1 MTTEAERWGNLKWV
15 GGALALSAFAWL
27 ALESVKANR
36 ELDREA
42 ALANPKKRKPKR
54 RRNSE
59 LPPMYGPSGGYF
71 TPQGATKYMAKFYK
85 SERAE
90 QTKKDRKK
98 VMKLHHEE
106 GLTLKEA
113 WAEVKRKKNPKR
125 KRRKNR

>member
-42 ALANPKKRKPKR
+42 TLANPKKRK
-54 RRNSE
+54 N
-59 LPPMYGPSGGYF
+59 
-71 TPQGATKYMAKFYK
+71 
-85 SERAE
+85 
-90 QTKKDRKK
+90 
-98 VMKLHHEE
+98 
-106 GLTLKEA
+106 
-113 WAEVKRKKNPKR
+113 RKKNPKR